1 MVNRRIAQR
10 LMAQLGHVVSLA
22 NDGREAVQAVV
33 EQDRFDVI
41 LMDIQMPNVDGIAA
55 TQTIRKLDD
64 RNRRGI
70 PIIAVTASTLAGD
83 RERCVAA
90 GMNGYVTKPIN
101 PKDLCAEV
109 NRLVHAQEQ
118 GDLLEETLTPSV

>member
-55 TQTIRKLDD
+55 TQMIRKLDD

-83 RERCVAA
+83 RECCVAA

-109 NRLVHAQEQ
+109 NRLVHAQEE